1 MPERRRFRV
10 IPVRLNGPSG
20 SEVLPTLVDAET
32 WLPPA
37 MALRWVVRSRRWECM
52 PNTLA
57 GNLRAIGLLYQWADA
72 HLGQDLDA
80 FVESGAT
87 LTGGQL
93 DSLVAYLRT
102 RVADD
107 ELARLKPGSSPSL
120 ATLGVVARPV
130 RNLLKWAADPQT
142 RGGRGIVDPLELS
155 AYRTRLDLLFA
166 PALAQNGPTER
177 IRPLA
182 DGEDERLREL
192 VSPLRAADGRL
203 LLPFRFRSDNP
214 FEPETRLRNWLMYQ
228 LARELGFRRSE
239 ILALWISDIES
250 GSPAIV
256 SVRRRPNDAADTRR
270 DPASVKRGERALPPS
285 DLLRAGLRAYQ
296 TTRWP
301 VGRVGVNTPILLT
314 SSVSRAPLAIRS
326 ASHVIETLG
335 RAARID
341 DLCWHSLRHTW
352 AEEVATDLL
361 TDHNGDEERTLAV
374 LCQLGV
380 WSNTSPTPKHY
391 IQNAL
396 RREAWRFQAHRAK
409 RLWGLTHAIEAGA

>member
-1 MPERRRFRV
+1 MIDEEPSDFVDRV
-10 IPVRLNGPSG
+10 VGGI
-20 SEVLPTLVDAET
+20 
-32 WLPPA
+32 
-37 MALRWVVRSRRWECM
+37 
-52 PNTLA
+52 
-57 GNLRAIGLLYQWADA
+57 
-72 HLGQDLDA
+72 DLDD
-80 FVESGAT
+80 ESLHPAEGFA
-87 LTGGQL
+87 G
-93 DSLVAYLRT
+93 
-102 RVADD
+102 
-107 ELARLKPGSSPSL
+107 LARLVVGRVSVDGWPGWIESDGHRSRELVEGLRAMGAVDFAEVVEEVL
-120 ATLGVVARPV
+120 ALYP
-130 RNLLKWAADPQT
+130 AADSADVDT
-142 RGGRGIVDPLELS
+142 RLSGPLELS

-192 VSPLRAADGRL
+192 VSPLRAADGRR

-250 GSPAIV
+250 GPPAV
-256 SVRRRPNDAADTRR
+256 VNVRRRPNNAADTRR

-285 DLLRAGLRAYQ
+285 DLLRAGFRAYQ

-301 VGRVGVNTPILLT
+301 VGRLGVNTPILLT

-335 RAARID
+335 RTAGIE

-361 TDHNGDEERTLAV
+361 TDHGGDEERSLAV
-374 LCQLGV
+374 LCQLGG

-396 RREAWRFQAHRAK
+396 RREAWRFQEHRAK
-409 RLWGLTHAIEAGA
+409 RLWGSTRAIEAGA